1 LSSTRSRP
9 LLVSL
14 TVLVAIIAL
23 GELLALLLDY
33 QNNSYLRQYV
43 SNNTTLIFE
52 QIIGLALLGAGSG
65 FLAYKLSKASPT
77 GRLGRASHRIRGL
90 SPIIAVI
97 TALILYFTVFS
108 SIFGSS
114 LLGLEIY
121 GVIVLLLLTLG
132 MMTRD
137 KITVRMSLRNF
148 TRRKTS
154 MALVIAGLMIGTAMI
169 SGALVTGDTL
179 TNLFTRGA
187 YNGYGYADEV
197 VYTQSAGSGYQFFN
211 ISIAHN
217 LYLGLSASSSAS
229 SYLRGVTPEIL
240 STVTANNTAWGV
252 VQSGATLIG
261 TYDNASLLLGDF
273 HASDGSV
280 ISSSLTD
287 TQVIV
292 NDRAA
297 KDLNATIGDQLTIF
311 SPVSQTFSVSV
322 KLVGI
327 ALADARGSFSEGDN
341 IFVSMNTAQSLTF
354 HPGSANYIAITNIGG
369 LHDSIQY
376 TSTVGLAANQTLD
389 NIQPPARN
397 FECKTNPSTP
407 SNSTTLLCAYGS
419 KMEAV
424 NSATNGAM
432 QLTNLF
438 TVLSTITI
446 IAGVVLIINMFI
458 MLAEERKSEMGMA
471 RAVGM
476 KRSQLTKLFLFEGTL
491 YAAGASLVGIFV
503 GIGIAYGIL
512 YAFGSIISGFFPVSL
527 AQVLDSFTFTPVS
540 LFTAFTEGLFITYF
554 TILLT
559 SWRVSKL
566 NIIRAV
572 RDIPEPPRGKRTYT
586 VLSVLGIV
594 LAILGVL
601 IFEASFAAKSAIEA
615 LLGPSLVIIGAGLVL
630 SRFLLN
636 RYAFTLT
643 GIALLVQWGVP
654 SFSFNSSIIQ
664 NYSVGPETL
673 IVGGMIMVM
682 GAILLA
688 LFNTDVILRILRL
701 FYRGRK
707 RLTVIFK
714 TALSYPG
721 NKRFRTGATVAMFAL
736 VLLSVTVIAFLTAE
750 QGAALNTLVKQDS
763 GGYDIVTETAL
774 PVSDLA
780 TRIGTDPA
788 LFDRVAAVIPFNTT
802 GLFDVLD
809 LTSGTDLRSQ
819 LAVGANPNAPP
830 QSNFFI
836 GNTFNMVQMAN
847 GYKTAADVWNA
858 VTTTN
863 SSNIV
868 WASGQANTRG
878 PPTTAQTPVAGD
890 LLQVYY
896 SQGQGYPVL
905 STKVTVAG
913 VMSSF
918 LFSGGIVGTS
928 QLLWNNFQVGSGQFG
943 FVKVYSGIDPTFVA
957 NIMKKDFARL
967 GMVTIVIPVII
978 SDFIQISQSFL
989 GVFEAFLALGLVVG
1003 IAGLGI
1009 ISIRS
1014 VVERRKEIG
1023 VLRAIGFRKNMVL
1036 SAFLL
1041 ENSYVALLGIL
1052 IGIVLGIDL
1061 GYAIATSPGSNLT
1074 FVIPWVSLLEI
1085 IAFSYGLAVLATL
1098 SSSRRAARIPPAE
1111 ALRYTE

>member
-1 LSSTRSRP
+1 M
-9 LLVSL
+9 
-14 TVLVAIIAL
+14 
-23 GELLALLLDY
+23 DY
-33 QNNSYLRQYV
+33 QNNSYLQQYV
-43 SNNTTLIFE
+43 SNNMSLIFE
-52 QIIGLALLGAGSG
+52 QIIGLALLGSGSS
-65 FLAYKLSKASPT
+65 FLAYKLSTARPT

-90 SPIIAVI
+90 SPIIVVI
-97 TALILYFTVFS
+97 IALIIWFTVFTQ
-108 SIFGSS
+108 IFGSS
-114 LLGLEIY
+114 LIGLEVY

-132 MMTRD
+132 MMARD

-169 SGALVTGDTL
+169 SGSLVTGDTL

-197 VYTQSAGSGYQFFN
+197 VYTQSGGGGFQFFN
-211 ISIAHN
+211 VSIAHS
-217 LYLGLSASSSAS
+217 LYQSLSSSSSAGS
-229 SYLRGVTPEIL
+229 DLRGVTPEIL

-261 TYDNASLLLGDF
+261 TYANASQVLGDF

-280 ISSSLTD
+280 VPSSLTY
-287 TQVIV
+287 TQAIV

-297 KDLNATIGDQLTIF
+297 RDLNATVGDQLTIF
-311 SPVSQTFSVSV
+311 SPVNQTFSVSV

-327 ALADARGSFSEGDN
+327 AVSDARGSFSGGDN
-341 IFVSMNTAQSLTF
+341 IFVSMNTAQALTF

-369 LHDSIQY
+369 LRNSIQY
-376 TSTVGLAANQTLD
+376 TSTVGLAANQTL
-389 NIQPPARN
+389 NSLQPLAPN
-397 FECKTNPSTP
+397 FECKTSPSVP
-407 SNSTTLLCAYGS
+407 ANSTTLLCAYGS

-424 NSATNGAM
+424 NSATAGAM
-432 QLTNLF
+432 SLTNLF

-527 AQVLDSFTFTPVS
+527 AQVLDSFTFTPTS
-540 LFTAFTEGLFITYF
+540 LFTAFTEGLFITYL

-572 RDIPEPPRGKRTYT
+572 RDIPEPPQGKRTYT
-586 VLSVLGIV
+586 VLSILGVV
-594 LAILGVL
+594 LAILGVYF
-601 IFEASFAAKSAIEA
+601 FEASFAAKSAIEA
-615 LLGPSLVIIGAGLVL
+615 LVGPSLVIIGAGLIL

-664 NYSVGPETL
+664 NYNVGPETL

-688 LFNTDVILRILRL
+688 LYNTDVILKILYL

-750 QGAALNTLVKQDS
+750 QGAALNSVVQQDS
-763 GGYDIVTETAL
+763 GGYDIVTRTTL
-774 PVSDLA
+774 PVADLA
-780 TRIGTDPA
+780 TRIRADNI
-788 LFDRVAAVIPFNTT
+788 LSDKVSAVIPFNTT
-802 GLFDVLD
+802 GVVVKD
-809 LTSGTDLRSQ
+809 LTSRLDYGPQ
-819 LAVGANPNAPP
+819 LAIGGDANATS
-830 QSNFFI
+830 QSNFYT
-836 GNTFNMVQMAN
+836 GNTFTMALMAS
-847 GYKTAADVWNA
+847 GYKTAIDVWKS
-858 VTTTN
+858 VTTN

-868 WASGQANTRG
+868 WSFGSVNFNG
-878 PPTTAQTPVAGD
+878 PPTASINPDAGD
-890 LLQVYY
+890 LLQLYY
-896 SQGQGYPVL
+896 APNSTTIL
-905 STKVTVAG
+905 SKNVTVAG
-913 VMSSF
+913 VLNGVF
-918 LFSGGIVGTS
+918 FNGIVGTS
-928 QLLWNNFQVGSGQFG
+928 KLLKNSFGVGTGQLG
-943 FVKVYSGIDPTFVA
+943 FVKVYNGIDPTSVS
-957 NIMKKDFARL
+957 NILKKDFAHI
-967 GMVTIVIPVII
+967 GMQTIPIAALV
-978 SDFIQISQSFL
+978 STFIQIGQSFL
-989 GVFEAFLALGLVVG
+989 GIFEAFLALGLVVG

-1023 VLRAIGFRKNMVL
+1023 VLRAIGYRKNMVL
-1036 SAFLL
+1036 AAFLL

-1061 GYAIATSPGSNLT
+1061 GYAIATSPGSGLS

>member
-1 LSSTRSRP
+1 M
-9 LLVSL
+9 
-14 TVLVAIIAL
+14 
-23 GELLALLLDY
+23 DY
-33 QNNSYLRQYV
+33 QNNTYLQQYV
-43 SNNTTLIFE
+43 SNNMPLIFE
-52 QIIGLALLGAGSG
+52 QIIGLALLSSGSA
-65 FLAYKLSKASPT
+65 FLAYKLSNARPT
-77 GRLGRASHRIRGL
+77 GRLGWASRRIRGL

-97 TALILYFTVFS
+97 IALVLYFTVFS

-121 GVIVLLLLTLG
+121 GVIVLFLITLG
-132 MMTRD
+132 MMAGD

-169 SGALVTGDTL
+169 SGSLVTGDTL

-197 VYTQSAGSGYQFFN
+197 VYTQSPQGGYQFF
-211 ISIAHN
+211 SVGIAHS
-217 LYLGLSASSSAS
+217 LYQILSSSS
-229 SYLRGVTPEIL
+229 STGSDLRGVTPEIL
-240 STVTANNTAWGV
+240 STVTANNTSWGV

-261 TYDNASLLLGDF
+261 TYTNASQILGDF
-273 HASDGSV
+273 HASDGS
-280 ISSSLTD
+280 IIPSSLTD
-287 TQVIV
+287 TQAIV

-297 KDLNATIGDQLTIF
+297 RDLNATVGDQLTIF
-311 SPVSQTFSVSV
+311 SPVNQTFSVSV

-327 ALADARGSFSEGDN
+327 AVSDARGSFSGGDN
-341 IFVSMNTAQSLTF
+341 IFVSMNTAQALTF
-354 HPGSANYIAITNIGG
+354 HPRSANYIAITNVGG
-369 LHDSIQY
+369 LRNSIQY
-376 TSTVGLAANQTLD
+376 TSTVGLAANQTLND
-389 NIQPPARN
+389 LQPPARN
-397 FECKTNPSTP
+397 FECKTSPNVPA
-407 SNSTTLLCAYGS
+407 NSTTLLCAYGS

-424 NSATNGAM
+424 NSASIAAM

-540 LFTAFTEGLFITYF
+540 LFTAFTEGLFITYL

-572 RDIPEPPRGKRTYT
+572 RDIPEPPQGKRTYT
-586 VLSVLGIV
+586 VLSILGVV
-594 LAILGVL
+594 LAILGVYF
-601 IFEASFAAKSAIEA
+601 FEASFAAKSAIEA
-615 LLGPSLVIIGAGLVL
+615 LAGPSLVIIGAGLIL

-643 GIALLVQWGVP
+643 GIALLIQWGVP

-664 NYSVGPETL
+664 NYNVGPETL

-688 LFNTDVILRILRL
+688 LYNTDVILKILHL

-750 QGAALNTLVKQDS
+750 QGAALNRVVQQDS
-763 GGYDIVTETAL
+763 GGYDIVTRTTL
-774 PVSDLA
+774 PVADLA
-780 TRIGTDPA
+780 TRIRADNI
-788 LFDRVAAVIPFNTT
+788 LSDKVSAVIPFNTT
-802 GLFDVLD
+802 GVVVKD
-809 LTSGTDLRSQ
+809 LTSRLDYGPQ
-819 LAVGANPNAPP
+819 LAIGGDANATS
-830 QSNFFI
+830 QSNFYT
-836 GNTFNMVQMAN
+836 GNTFTMALMAN
-847 GYKTAADVWNA
+847 GYKTATDVWKS
-858 VTTTN
+858 VTTN

-868 WASGQANTRG
+868 WSFGSVNFNG
-878 PPTTAQTPVAGD
+878 PPTASRTPDVGD
-890 LLQVYY
+890 LLQLYY
-896 SQGQGYPVL
+896 APN
-905 STKVTVAG
+905 STIVVSKNVTVAG
-913 VMSSF
+913 VLNGVF
-918 LFSGGIVGTS
+918 FNGIVGTS
-928 QLLWNNFQVGSGQFG
+928 QLLKNAFGIGTGQLG
-943 FVKVYSGIDPTFVA
+943 FVKVSSGVDPTSVS
-957 NIMKKDFARL
+957 NILKKDFAHL
-967 GMVTIVIPVII
+967 GMQTIPIAALV
-978 SDFIQISQSFL
+978 STFIQIGQSFL
-989 GVFEAFLALGLVVG
+989 GIFEAFLALGLVVG

-1023 VLRAIGFRKNMVL
+1023 VLRAIGYRKNMIL
-1036 SAFLL
+1036 AAFLL

-1061 GYAIATSPGSNLT
+1061 GYAIATSPGSGLS

>member
-1 LSSTRSRP
+1 LSSNRSRP
-9 LLVSL
+9 LLISL

-23 GELLALLLDY
+23 GELLALILDY

-43 SNNTTLIFE
+43 SNNMPLIFE
-52 QIIGLALLGAGSG
+52 QTIGLALLCSGSA
-65 FLAYKLSKASPT
+65 FLVYKLSTATAT
-77 GRLGRASHRIRGL
+77 GRLVRASRRVRGL
-90 SPIIAVI
+90 SPIIAVVA
-97 TALILYFTVFS
+97 ALIFYFTTFS

-114 LLGLEIY
+114 LIGLEVY
-121 GVIVLLLLTLG
+121 GVIVLFVITLG

-137 KITVRMSLRNF
+137 RITVRMSLRNF

-169 SGALVTGDTL
+169 SGSLVTGDTL

-211 ISIAHN
+211 VSIAHS
-217 LYLGLSASSSAS
+217 LYLDLSSSSSAS

-240 STVTANNTAWGV
+240 GTVTANNTAWGV

-261 TYDNASLLLGDF
+261 TYANSSLVLGDF
-273 HASDGSV
+273 HAGDGSV
-280 ISSSLTD
+280 IPSSLTD

-292 NDRAA
+292 NVRAA
-297 KDLNATIGDQLTIF
+297 RDLNATVGDQLTIF
-311 SPVSQTFSVSV
+311 SPVSQTFSVSL

-327 ALADARGSFSEGDN
+327 AVADARGSFSEGDN
-341 IFVSMNTAQSLTF
+341 IFVTMSTAQSLTL

-369 LHDSIQY
+369 LRDSIQY
-376 TSTVGLAANQTLD
+376 TSTVGLAANQTL
-389 NIQPPARN
+389 NNLQPLAPN
-397 FECKTNPSTP
+397 FECKTNPSIP
-407 SNSTTLLCAYGS
+407 ANSTTLLCAYGA

-491 YAAGASLVGIFV
+491 YATGASLVGIFV

-512 YAFGSIISGFFPVSL
+512 YAFGNIISGFFPVSL

-540 LFTAFTEGLFITYF
+540 LFTAFTEGLFITYL

-572 RDIPEPPRGKRTYT
+572 RDIPEPPRGKKTYT
-586 VLSVLGIV
+586 LLLVLGVV
-594 LAILGVL
+594 LAIIGVFM
-601 IFEASFAAKSAIEA
+601 FEASFATKSAIEA
-615 LLGPSLVIIGAGLVL
+615 LLGPSLVIIGGGLVL
-630 SRFLLN
+630 TRFLLN

-643 GIALLVQWGVP
+643 GIALLIQWGVP

-664 NYSVGPETL
+664 DYTVGPETL

-688 LFNTDVILRILRL
+688 LFNTEVILKILHL

-714 TALSYPG
+714 TALSYPS

-763 GGYDIVTETAL
+763 GGYDIVTQTAL
-774 PVSDLA
+774 PVADLA
-780 TRIGTDPA
+780 NRIQTDPA
-788 LFDRVAAVIPFNTT
+788 LLGKVATVVPFNST
-802 GLFDVLD
+802 GVVVRD
-809 LTSGTDLRSQ
+809 LTSGIDFGGQ
-819 LAVGANPNAPP
+819 LAVGADPKAPT
-830 QSNFFI
+830 QSNFFK
-836 GNTFNMVQMAN
+836 GNTFNMVLMAN
-847 GYKTAADVWNA
+847 GYKTAADVWGA
-858 VTTTN
+858 VTTN
-863 SSNIV
+863 SSNVV
-868 WASGQANTRG
+868 WAFGQFNTRG
-878 PPTTAQTPVAGD
+878 PPTASQTPAAGD

-896 SQGQGYPVL
+896 SQGQGQPIL

-918 LFSGGIVGTS
+918 LFNGGIVATS
-928 QLLWNNFQVGSGQFG
+928 QLLKDAFGVGTGQFG
-943 FVKVYSGIDPTFVA
+943 FVKIYNGVDPTSVS
-957 NIMKKDFARL
+957 NVMKKDFARL
-967 GMVTIVIPVII
+967 GMLTIVIPVII
-978 SDFIQISQSFL
+978 SDSIQISQSFL

-1023 VLRAIGFRKNMVL
+1023 VLRAIGYRKNMVL
-1036 SAFLL
+1036 AAFLL

-1061 GYAIATSPGSNLT
+1061 GYAIATSPGSGLS

>member
-1 LSSTRSRP
+1 LSSSGSRP

-14 TVLVAIIAL
+14 TILVGIIAL
-23 GELLALLLDY
+23 GELVALLLDY
-33 QNNSYLRQYV
+33 QNNSYLRQYI
-43 SNNTTLIFE
+43 SNNMLLIFE
-52 QIIGLALLGAGSG
+52 QIIGLALLGSGSA
-65 FLAYKLSKASPT
+65 FLAYKLSTTRPS
-77 GRLGRASHRIRGL
+77 GRLGRAFRRIRGL
-90 SPIIAVI
+90 SPIIAVVI
-97 TALILYFTVFS
+97 ALIFYFTVFI

-114 LLGLEIY
+114 LISLEVY
-121 GVIVLLLLTLG
+121 GVIVLFLITLG

-137 KITVRMSLRNF
+137 KITVRMSIRNF

-169 SGALVTGDTL
+169 SGSLVTGDTL

-197 VYTQSAGSGYQFFN
+197 VYAQSAQGGYQFFPL
-211 ISIAHN
+211 SKSHD
-217 LYLGLSASSSAS
+217 LYQGLSGNPSAS
-229 SYLRGVTPEIL
+229 PDLRGVTPEIL
-240 STVTANNTAWGV
+240 STVTANNTSWGV

-261 TYDNASLLLGDF
+261 TYANASLALGDF
-273 HASDGSV
+273 HANDGS
-280 ISSSLTD
+280 IIQSSLTD
-287 TQVIV
+287 SQAIV

-297 KDLNATIGDQLTIF
+297 RDLNATVGNQLTIF
-311 SPVSQTFSVSV
+311 SPVNQTFSVSARI
-322 KLVGI
+322 VGV
-327 ALADARGSFSEGDN
+327 AVADARGSFSGGDN
-341 IFVSMNTAQSLTF
+341 IFVNMNTAESLTF

-369 LHDSIQY
+369 LRSSIQY
-376 TSTVGLAANQTLD
+376 TSTVGLAANQTLN
-389 NIQPPARN
+389 NIQPPAPN
-397 FECKTNPSTP
+397 FECKTNPNS
-407 SNSTTLLCAYGS
+407 SANSTTLLCAYGA

-512 YAFGSIISGFFPVSL
+512 YGFGSIISGFFPVSL

-540 LFTAFTEGLFITYF
+540 LFTAFTEGLFITYL

-586 VLSVLGIV
+586 VLLVVGGV
-594 LAILGVL
+594 LAILGVFL
-601 IFEASFAAKSAIEA
+601 FEASFAAKSAIEA
-615 LLGPSLVIIGAGLVL
+615 LVGPSLVIIGAGLVL

-643 GIALLVQWGVP
+643 GIALLIQWGVP
-654 SFSFNSSIIQ
+654 SFSFNSSNIQ
-664 NYSVGPETL
+664 TYNVGPETL

-682 GAILLA
+682 GAIFLA
-688 LFNTDVILRILRL
+688 LFNTDVILKILRL

-750 QGAALNTLVKQDS
+750 QGAALNSVVQQDS
-763 GGYDIVTETAL
+763 GGYDIIAQTTL
-774 PVSDLA
+774 PVSNLTA
-780 TRIGTDPA
+780 RIGSDQY
-788 LFDRVAAVIPFNTT
+788 LQGKVSAVIPFNSTGVVVRDLTT
-802 GLFDVLD
+802 GVDY
-809 LTSGTDLRSQ
+809 GPQ
-819 LAVGANPNAPP
+819 LAVGGDQNAPS
-830 QSNFFI
+830 QSNFFT
-836 GNTFNMVQMAN
+836 GNTFTMVLMAS
-847 GYKTAADVWNA
+847 GYKTAADVWKS

-863 SSNIV
+863 SSNVV
-868 WASGQANTRG
+868 WSSGSVNFNG
-878 PPTTAQTPVAGD
+878 PPTSSRTPAAGD
-890 LLQVYY
+890 LLQLYY
-896 SQGQGYPVL
+896 APNNTTVL
-905 STKVTVAG
+905 SKTVTVAG
-913 VMSSF
+913 VLNGVF
-918 LFSGGIVGTS
+918 FNGIVSTS
-928 QLLWNNFQVGSGQFG
+928 QLLKNAFGIGTGQLG
-943 FVKVYSGIDPTFVA
+943 FVKVYGGVDPTSVS
-957 NIMKKDFARL
+957 NILKKDFARI
-967 GMVTIVIPVII
+967 GMQTIAIAPLI
-978 SDFIQISQSFL
+978 STFIQIGQSFL
-989 GVFEAFLALGLVVG
+989 GIFEAFLALGLVVG

-1023 VLRAIGFRKNMVL
+1023 VLRAIGYRRSMIL

-1061 GYAIATSPGSNLT
+1061 GYAIATSPGSGLT

-1098 SSSRRAARIPPAE
+1098 GSSRRAARIPPAE

>member
-1 LSSTRSRP
+1 MSSNPSKP
-9 LLVSL
+9 FLISL
-14 TVLVAIIAL
+14 TVLLAIIAL
-23 GELLALLLDY
+23 GELFALLLDY
-33 QNNSYLRQYV
+33 QNNFYLRQYV
-43 SNNTTLIFE
+43 SNNTPLIFE
-52 QIIGLALLGAGSG
+52 QIIGLGLLGSGSA
-65 FLAYKLSKASPT
+65 FLAYKLSTTRPA
-77 GRLGRASHRIRGL
+77 GRLGRATRRIRGL
-90 SPIIAVI
+90 LPIIAVI
-97 TALILYFTVFS
+97 IALILYFTAFT

-114 LLGLEIY
+114 LLALEIY
-121 GVIVLLLLTLG
+121 GVIVLLILTLG
-132 MMTRD
+132 MMARD
-137 KITVRMSLRNF
+137 KVTVRMSLRNF

-169 SGALVTGDTL
+169 SGSLVTGDTL

-197 VYTQSAGSGYQFFN
+197 VYAQSGGGGYQFFN
-211 ISIAHN
+211 VTVAHS
-217 LYLGLSASSSAS
+217 LYQSLFSSSSAGS
-229 SYLRGVTPEIL
+229 DFRGVTPEIL
-240 STVTANNTAWGV
+240 STVTANNTSWGV

-261 TYDNASLLLGDF
+261 TYSNASQVLGDF
-273 HASDGSV
+273 HASDGSI

-287 TQVIV
+287 TQAIV

-297 KDLNATIGDQLTIF
+297 RDLNATVGNQLTIF
-311 SPVSQTFSVSV
+311 SPVSQTLSASV

-327 ALADARGSFSEGDN
+327 AVSDARGSFSGGDN
-341 IFVSMNTAQSLTF
+341 IFVSMSTAQALTF
-354 HPGSANYIAITNIGG
+354 HPGSVNYVAITNIGG
-369 LHDSIQY
+369 PRNSIQY
-376 TSTVGLAANQTLD
+376 TSTVGLAANQTL
-389 NIQPPARN
+389 NRIQQPPPSFA
-397 FECKTNPSTP
+397 CKTNPSVQG
-407 SNSTTLLCAYGS
+407 NSTTILCAYGS
-419 KMEAV
+419 KMVAV
-424 NSATNGAM
+424 NSAITGAM

-446 IAGVVLIINMFI
+446 LAGVVLIINMFI
-458 MLAEERKSEMGMA
+458 MLSEERKSEMGMA

-594 LAILGVL
+594 LAILGVFL
-601 IFEASFAAKSAIEA
+601 FEASFSAKSAIEA
-615 LLGPSLVIIGAGLVL
+615 LVGPSLVIIGAGLVL

-643 GIALLVQWGVP
+643 GIALLIQWGVP

-664 NYSVGPETL
+664 TYNVGPETL

-688 LFNTDVILRILRL
+688 LFNTDVILRILRV

-750 QGAALNTLVKQDS
+750 QGAALNGVVQQDS
-763 GGYDIVTETAL
+763 GGYDIVTRTTV
-774 PVSDLA
+774 PVADLGS
-780 TRIGTDPA
+780 RLKTDPA
-788 LFDRVAAVIPFNTT
+788 LLGKVAAVIPFNST
-802 GLFDVLD
+802 GVAVRD
-809 LTSGTDLRSQ
+809 LTSGIGFDPQ
-819 LAVGANPNAPP
+819 LIVGGDPNAPS
-830 QSNFFI
+830 QSNFYT
-836 GNTFNMVQMAN
+836 GNTFTMAEMAH
-847 GYKTAADVWNA
+847 GYKTTADVWKS
-858 VTTTN
+858 VTSN
-863 SSNIV
+863 SSNVV
-868 WASGQANTRG
+868 WSFGSVNFNG
-878 PPTTAQTPVAGD
+878 PPTSSRTPASGD
-890 LLQVYY
+890 VLQLYY
-896 SQGQGYPVL
+896 SPNNITVL
-905 STKVTVAG
+905 SKNVTVAG
-913 VMSSF
+913 VLNGVF
-918 LFSGGIVGTS
+918 FNGIVGTN
-928 QLLWNNFQVGSGQFG
+928 QLLKNGFGIGTGQLG
-943 FVKVYSGIDPTFVA
+943 FVKVYSGVDPTSVS
-957 NIMKKDFARL
+957 NILKKDFAHL
-967 GMVTIVIPVII
+967 GMQTIAIAALV
-978 SDFIQISQSFL
+978 STFIQIGQSFL
-989 GVFEAFLALGLVVG
+989 GIFEAFLALGLVVG

-1023 VLRAIGFRKNMVL
+1023 VLRAIGYRKNMVL

-1061 GYAIATSPGSNLT
+1061 GYAIATSPGSGLS

-1098 SSSRRAARIPPAE
+1098 SSSRRAAQIPPAE

>member
-1 LSSTRSRP
+1 
-9 LLVSL
+9 
-14 TVLVAIIAL
+14 
-23 GELLALLLDY
+23 LLALLLDY

-43 SNNTTLIFE
+43 SNNISLIFE
-52 QIIGLALLGAGSG
+52 QVIGLALLASG
-65 FLAYKLSKASPT
+65 IAFFAYKLSTARPT
-77 GRLGRASHRIRGL
+77 GRLGRASRRVRGL
-90 SPIIAVI
+90 TPIMAVI
-97 TALILYFTVFS
+97 IALILYFTVFS

-114 LLGLEIY
+114 LLGLEVY
-121 GVIVLLLLTLG
+121 GVIVLFLITLG
-132 MMTRD
+132 MMIRD

-169 SGALVTGDTL
+169 SGSLVTGDTL

-197 VYTQSAGSGYQFFN
+197 VYALSGGGGYQFFTLTK
-211 ISIAHN
+211 AHD
-217 LYLGLSASSSAS
+217 LYQGLSSSPSAGPD
-229 SYLRGVTPEIL
+229 LQGLTPEIL
-240 STVTANNTAWGV
+240 STATVNNTSWGV

-261 TYDNASLLLGDF
+261 TFGNASQALGDF
-273 HASDGSV
+273 HSSDGSI

-287 TQVIV
+287 IQAIV

-297 KDLNATIGDQLTIF
+297 RDLNATVGDQLTIF

-322 KLVGI
+322 KLIGV
-327 ALADARGSFSEGDN
+327 AVSDARGSFSGGDN
-341 IFVSMNTAQSLTF
+341 IFVSMSTAQALTF
-354 HPGSANYIAITNIGG
+354 QPGSANFIAITNIGG
-369 LHDSIQY
+369 LRNSIQY
-376 TSTVGLAANQTLD
+376 TSTVGLAANQTL
-389 NIQPPARN
+389 NRIQPSAPN
-397 FECKTNPSTP
+397 FECKTTP
-407 SNSTTLLCAYGS
+407 TVPANSTTLLCAYGA

-424 NSATNGAM
+424 NSATSGAM

-446 IAGVVLIINMFI
+446 LAGVVLIINMFI

-540 LFTAFTEGLFITYF
+540 LFTAFSEGLFITYF

-572 RDIPEPPRGKRTYT
+572 RDIPEPPQGKSTYT
-586 VLSVLGIV
+586 VLSILGVV
-594 LAILGVL
+594 LAILGVYF
-601 IFEASFAAKSAIEA
+601 FEASFAAKSAIEA
-615 LLGPSLVIIGAGLVL
+615 LVGPSLVIIGAGLIL

-636 RYAFTLT
+636 RHAFTLT

-654 SFSFNSSIIQ
+654 SFSFNSSIIK
-664 NYSVGPETL
+664 NYNVGPETL

-688 LFNTDVILRILRL
+688 LYNTDVILKILHL

-750 QGAALNTLVKQDS
+750 QGAALNSVIQQDS
-763 GGYDIVTETAL
+763 GGYDIVTRTTL

-780 TRIGTDPA
+780 NRIGIDPN
-788 LFDRVAAVIPFNTT
+788 LMTKVSAVIPFNST
-802 GLFDVLD
+802 VLAAVRD
-809 LTSGTDLRSQ
+809 LTSGTGFGPQPL
-819 LAVGANPNAPP
+819 VGGDPNAPS
-830 QSNFFI
+830 QSNFYT
-836 GNTFNMVQMAN
+836 GNTFTMGDMAN
-847 GYKTAADVWNA
+847 GYKTGADVWKA
-858 VTTTN
+858 VTSN
-863 SSNIV
+863 SSNVV
-868 WASGQANTRG
+868 WSFGSVNFNG
-878 PPTTAQTPVAGD
+878 PPISSRTPAAGD
-890 LLQVYY
+890 LLELYY
-896 SQGQGYPVL
+896 TPNATTVIP
-905 STKVTVAG
+905 KNVTVAG
-913 VMSSF
+913 ILNGVF
-918 LFSGGIVGTS
+918 FNGIIGTS
-928 QLLWNNFQVGSGQFG
+928 QLLKSVFGVGTGQLG
-943 FVKVYSGIDPTFVA
+943 FVKVSNGVDPISVS
-957 NIMKKDFARL
+957 NILKRDFAHL
-967 GMVTIVIPVII
+967 GMQTVPIAALVGT
-978 SDFIQISQSFL
+978 FIQIGQSFL
-989 GVFEAFLALGLVVG
+989 GIFEAFLALGLVVG

-1023 VLRAIGFRKNMVL
+1023 VLRAIGYRKNMIL
-1036 SAFLL
+1036 AAFLL

-1061 GYAIATSPGSNLT
+1061 GYAIATSPGSGLS
-1074 FVIPWVSLLEI
+1074 FVMPWVSLLEI

>member
-1 LSSTRSRP
+1 MSSTRASP
-9 LLVSL
+9 LLKTL
-14 TVLVAIIAL
+14 TVFIAIIAL
-23 GELLALLLDY
+23 GELLALLLEY

-43 SNNTTLIFE
+43 SNNMAPIDQ
-52 QIIGLALLGAGSG
+52 QIIGLALLGFGSSY
-65 FLAYKLSKASPT
+65 LAYKLSASKPT
-77 GRLGRASHRIRGL
+77 GRIGRASRRLRGL

-97 TALILYFTVFS
+97 IALILYITALIP
-108 SIFGSS
+108 IFGSS
-114 LLGLEIY
+114 LIGLEVY
-121 GVIVLLLLTLG
+121 AVAVLFLITVA
-132 MMTRD
+132 MMIRD

-169 SGALVTGDTL
+169 SGSLVTGDTL

-197 VYTQSAGSGYQFFN
+197 VYTQSAAGGYQFFPLTRAHDLYQG
-211 ISIAHN
+211 ISGNSGASP
-217 LYLGLSASSSAS
+217 YLL
-229 SYLRGVTPEIL
+229 GVTPEIL
-240 STVTANNTAWGV
+240 STVSANNTAWGV

-261 TYDNASLLLGDF
+261 TFANASLVLGDF
-273 HASDGSV
+273 HASDGAV
-280 ISSSLTD
+280 IPSSLTD
-287 TQVIV
+287 SQAILNT
-292 NDRAA
+292 RAA
-297 KDLNATIGDQLTIF
+297 SDLNATVGDQLTIF
-311 SPVSQTFSVSV
+311 SPVNQTFSVSV

-327 ALADARGSFSEGDN
+327 AVADARGSFSEGDN

-354 HPGSANYIAITNIGG
+354 QPQSANYIAITNIGG
-369 LHDSIQY
+369 LRDSIQY
-376 TSTVGLAANQTLD
+376 TSIVGLAANQTL
-389 NIQPPARN
+389 NSIQPPAPN
-397 FECKTNPSTP
+397 FECKTSPSLTA
-407 SNSTTLLCAYGS
+407 NSTTLLCAYGA

-424 NSATNGAM
+424 NSATTGAM

-446 IAGVVLIINMFI
+446 LAGVVLIVNMFI

-527 AQVLDSFTFTPVS
+527 AQVLNSFTFTPTS
-540 LFTAFTEGLFITYF
+540 LFTAFTEGLFITYL

-586 VLSVLGIV
+586 ILS
-594 LAILGVL
+594 ILGVIL
-601 IFEASFAAKSAIEA
+601 SIMGILFFEASFAAKSAIEA
-615 LLGPSLVIIGAGLVL
+615 LAGPSLVIIGAGLVL

-636 RYAFTLT
+636 RYAFTIT
-643 GIALLVQWGVP
+643 GAALLVQWGVP

-688 LFNTDVILRILRL
+688 LFNTDVILKILRI

-750 QGAALNTLVKQDS
+750 QGAALQSIIQQDS
-763 GGYDIVTETAL
+763 GGYDIVTQTAL
-774 PVSDLA
+774 PLPDLS
-780 TRIGTDPA
+780 TRIGTDLA
-788 LFDRVAAVIPFNTT
+788 LSGKVAAVIPFNTT
-802 GLFDVLD
+802 GVIIRD
-809 LTSGTDLRSQ
+809 LTSGIDLRPQ
-819 LAVGANPNAPP
+819 LAVGADPNAPQ
-830 QSNFFI
+830 QSNFFT
-836 GNTFNMVQMAN
+836 GNTFNMVQMTN
-847 GYKTAADVWNA
+847 GYKTTADVWNS
-858 VTTTN
+858 VTTN

-868 WASGQANTRG
+868 WASGLANTQG
-878 PPTTAQTPVAGD
+878 PPITAQGPAAGD
-890 LLQVYY
+890 LLEVYEI
-896 SQGQGYPVL
+896 QDPTL
-905 STKVTVAG
+905 STRVTVAG

-928 QLLWNNFQVGSGQFG
+928 QLLWNSFRVGTGQFG
-943 FVKVYSGIDPTFVA
+943 FVKVTSGTDPTLVA

-978 SDFIQISQSFL
+978 SNFIQIGQSFL

-1023 VLRAIGFRKNMVL
+1023 VLRAIGFRKNMIL

-1061 GYAIATSPGSNLT
+1061 GYAIATSPGSGLS
-1074 FVIPWVSLLEI
+1074 FVIPWLSLLEI

>member
-1 LSSTRSRP
+1 MSSNRSRP
-9 LLVSL
+9 LLISL
-14 TVLVAIIAL
+14 TVLVGIIAL
-23 GELLALLLDY
+23 GELVALLQDY
-33 QNNSYLRQYV
+33 QNNSYLRQYI
-43 SNNTTLIFE
+43 SNNMPLIYE
-52 QIIGLALLGAGSG
+52 QIIGLALLGAGSA
-65 FLAYKLSKASPT
+65 FLAYKLSTALPT
-77 GRLGRASHRIRGL
+77 GRLGRASRRVRGL
-90 SPIIAVI
+90 SPIFAVLL
-97 TALILYFTVFS
+97 ALVLYFTVFT

-114 LLGLEIY
+114 LIGLEVY
-121 GVIVLLLLTLG
+121 GVIVLFLITLG
-132 MMTRD
+132 MMARD

-169 SGALVTGDTL
+169 SGSLVTGDTL

-197 VYTQSAGSGYQFFN
+197 VYTQSGGGGYQFFD
-211 ISIAHN
+211 ISIAHS
-217 LYLGLSASSSAS
+217 LYQILSTSSAASSD
-229 SYLRGVTPEIL
+229 LRGVTPEIL
-240 STVTANNTAWGV
+240 STVTANNTSWGV

-261 TYDNASLLLGDF
+261 TFPNASQVLGDF
-273 HASDGSV
+273 HASDGS
-280 ISSSLTD
+280 IIPSSLTD
-287 TQVIV
+287 TQAIL

-297 KDLNATIGDQLTIF
+297 KDLNATVGNELTIF
-311 SPVSQTFSVSV
+311 SPANQTFSVSV

-327 ALADARGSFSEGDN
+327 AAADARGSFSGGDN
-341 IFVSMNTAQSLTF
+341 IFVNMSTAQALTF
-354 HPGSANYIAITNIGG
+354 QPGSSNYIAITNIGG
-369 LHDSIQY
+369 LRNSIQY
-376 TSTVGLAANQTLD
+376 TSTVGLAANQTL
-389 NIQPPARN
+389 NNLQPLASN
-397 FECKTNPSTP
+397 FECKTNPNVP
-407 SNSTTLLCAYGS
+407 ANSTTLLCAYGS
-419 KMEAV
+419 KMQAV
-424 NSATNGAM
+424 NSATTGAM

-476 KRSQLTKLFLFEGTL
+476 KRGQLTKLFLFEGTL
-491 YAAGASLVGIFV
+491 YAAGASLVGIVV

-527 AQVLDSFTFTPVS
+527 SQVLDSFTFTPVS
-540 LFTAFTEGLFITYF
+540 LFTAFTEGLFITYL

-586 VLSVLGIV
+586 ILLVVGVV
-594 LAILGVL
+594 LAALGVL
-601 IFEASFAAKSAIEA
+601 LFEASFAAKSAIEA
-615 LLGPSLVIIGAGLVL
+615 LVGPSLVIIGAGLVV

-643 GIALLVQWGVP
+643 GIALLIQWGVP

-664 NYSVGPETL
+664 NYTVGPETL

-682 GAILLA
+682 GAIFLA
-688 LFNTDVILRILRL
+688 LFNTDVILKILRL

-707 RLTVIFK
+707 RLTVIFR

-750 QGAALNTLVKQDS
+750 QGAALNNVVQQDS
-763 GGYDIVTETAL
+763 GGYDILTQTSL
-774 PVSDLA
+774 PVPNLA
-780 TRIGTDPA
+780 ARIGIDPH
-788 LFDRVAAVIPFNTT
+788 LLDKVSAVIPFNTT
-802 GLFDVLD
+802 GLVVRD
-809 LTSGTDLRSQ
+809 LTSGLDYGPQ
-819 LAVGANPNAPP
+819 LAVGGDPNATS
-830 QSNFFI
+830 QKNFYT
-836 GNTFNMVQMAN
+836 GNTFTMSLMGS
-847 GYKTAADVWNA
+847 GYKTAADVWKS
-858 VTTTN
+858 VTASN
-863 SSNIV
+863 SSNVV
-868 WASGQANTRG
+868 WSFGSVNFNG
-878 PPTTAQTPVAGD
+878 PPTSSRTPDAGD
-890 LLQVYY
+890 QLQLYYAPNNTTLL
-896 SQGQGYPVL
+896 
-905 STKVTVAG
+905 TKTVTVAG
-913 VMSSF
+913 VLNGVF
-918 LFSGGIVGTS
+918 FNGIVSTS
-928 QLLWNNFQVGSGQFG
+928 QLLKNAFGVGTGQLG
-943 FVKVYSGIDPTFVA
+943 FVKVYSGVDPTSVS
-957 NIMKKDFARL
+957 NILKKDFARI
-967 GMVTIVIPVII
+967 GMQTIAIAPLI
-978 SDFIQISQSFL
+978 STFIQIGQSFL
-989 GVFEAFLALGLVVG
+989 GIFEAFLALGLVVG

-1023 VLRAIGFRKNMVL
+1023 VLRAIGYRKSMVL

-1061 GYAIATSPGSNLT
+1061 GYAIATSPGSGLS

>member
-1 LSSTRSRP
+1 P
-9 LLVSL
+9 
-14 TVLVAIIAL
+14 
-23 GELLALLLDY
+23 
-33 QNNSYLRQYV
+33 
-43 SNNTTLIFE
+43 LIFE
-52 QIIGLALLGAGSG
+52 QIIGLALLGSGSA
-65 FLAYKLSKASPT
+65 FLAYKVSTSRPT
-77 GRLGRASHRIRGL
+77 GRLGRASRRIRGL

-97 TALILYFTVFS
+97 IALILYFTVFTL
-108 SIFGSS
+108 IIGSS

-121 GVIVLLLLTLG
+121 AVIVLLILTLG

-169 SGALVTGDTL
+169 SGSLVTGDTL

-197 VYTQSAGSGYQFFN
+197 VYSQGGGGGYQFFN
-211 ISIAHN
+211 VSVAHS
-217 LYLGLSASSSAS
+217 LYQSLSTSSTAGSDI
-229 SYLRGVTPEIL
+229 RGVTPEIL
-240 STVTANNTAWGV
+240 TTVTANNTAWGV

-261 TYDNASLLLGDF
+261 TYANASQVLGDF
-273 HASDGSV
+273 HATDGSV
-280 ISSSLTD
+280 IQSSLTD
-287 TQVIV
+287 TQAIV

-297 KDLNATIGDQLTIF
+297 RDLNATVGNQLTIF
-311 SPVSQTFSVSV
+311 SPSSQTFSASV
-322 KLVGI
+322 KLVGV
-327 ALADARGSFSEGDN
+327 AVADARGSFSGGDN
-341 IFVSMNTAQSLTF
+341 IFVSMSTAQALTF
-354 HPGSANYIAITNIGG
+354 HPGSANFIAITNIGG
-369 LHDSIQY
+369 LRNSIQY
-376 TSTVGLAANQTLD
+376 TSTVGLEANQTL
-389 NIQPPARN
+389 NSIQKPPAS
-397 FECKTNPSTP
+397 FACKTSPSAP
-407 SNSTTLLCAYGS
+407 GNSTTILCAYGS

-424 NSATNGAM
+424 NSATTGAM

-446 IAGVVLIINMFI
+446 LAGVVLIINMFI

-586 VLSVLGIV
+586 ALSVFGVV
-594 LAILGVL
+594 LAILGVFL
-601 IFEASFAAKSAIEA
+601 FEASFAAKSAIEA
-615 LLGPSLVIIGAGLVL
+615 LVGPSLVIIGAGLVL

-643 GIALLVQWGVP
+643 GIALLIQWGVP

-664 NYSVGPETL
+664 NYNVGPETL

-688 LFNTDVILRILRL
+688 LFNTDVILRILRV

-750 QGAALNTLVKQDS
+750 QGAALNSVVQQDS
-763 GGYDIVTETAL
+763 GGYDIVTRTTL

-780 TRIGTDPA
+780 YRIRIDPN
-788 LFDRVAAVIPFNTT
+788 LMTKVSAVIPFNST
-802 GLFDVLD
+802 GVTIRD
-809 LTSGTDLRSQ
+809 LTSGMGLDPQ
-819 LAVGANPNAPP
+819 PIVGGDANAPS
-830 QSNFFI
+830 QSNFYA
-836 GNTFNMVQMAN
+836 GNTFTMTQMAN
-847 GYKTAADVWNA
+847 GYKTAADVWKS

-863 SSNIV
+863 SSSVV
-868 WASGQANTRG
+868 WSFGTVNFNG
-878 PPTTAQTPVAGD
+878 PPTSSRTPDAGD
-890 LLQVYY
+890 VLQVYY
-896 SQGQGYPVL
+896 QPNNFTVL
-905 STKVTVAG
+905 SKNVTVVG
-913 VMSSF
+913 VLNGVF
-918 LFSGGIVGTS
+918 FNGIVSTS
-928 QLLWNNFQVGSGQFG
+928 QLLKNAFGIGTGQLG
-943 FVKVYSGIDPTFVA
+943 FVKVYNGVDPTSVS
-957 NIMKKDFARL
+957 NTLKKDFAHL
-967 GMVTIVIPVII
+967 GMQTIPIAALV
-978 SDFIQISQSFL
+978 STFIQIGQSFL
-989 GVFEAFLALGLVVG
+989 GIFEAFLALGLVVG

-1023 VLRAIGFRKNMVL
+1023 VLRAIGYRKSMVL

-1061 GYAIATSPGSNLT
+1061 GYAIATSPGSGLS

-1085 IAFSYGLAVLATL
+1085 IAFSYGLAVFATF
-1098 SSSRRAARIPPAE
+1098 SSSR
-1111 ALRYTE
+1111 

>member
-1 LSSTRSRP
+1 VDGHLSSNRSRP
-9 LLVSL
+9 LLISL

-23 GELLALLLDY
+23 GELFALFLDY

-43 SNNTTLIFE
+43 SNNMPLIFE
-52 QIIGLALLGAGSG
+52 QIIGLALLGSG
-65 FLAYKLSKASPT
+65 LAFLAYKFSTARPT
-77 GRLGRASHRIRGL
+77 GRLGRASNRIRGL

-97 TALILYFTVFS
+97 IALVLYFTVFS

-114 LLGLEIY
+114 LIGLEIY
-121 GVIVLLLLTLG
+121 GVIVLFLITLG

-217 LYLGLSASSSAS
+217 LYLGLSSSSSAS
-229 SYLRGVTPEIL
+229 SDLRGVTPEIL
-240 STVTANNTAWGV
+240 SAVTANNSAWGV

-261 TYDNASLLLGDF
+261 TYANASLLLGDF
-273 HASDGSV
+273 HASDGS
-280 ISSSLTD
+280 IIPSSLTD
-287 TQVIV
+287 TQAIV
-292 NDRAA
+292 NERAA
-297 KDLNATIGDQLTIF
+297 RDLNATVGDQLTIF
-311 SPVSQTFSVSV
+311 SPASQIFSVSV

-327 ALADARGSFSEGDN
+327 AVADARGSFSEGDN
-341 IFVSMNTAQSLTF
+341 IFVSMSTAQSLTF

-369 LHDSIQY
+369 LRDSIQY
-376 TSTVGLAANQTLD
+376 TSPVGLAANQTLD
-389 NIQPPARN
+389 SIQPPARN
-397 FECKTNPSTP
+397 FECKTNPSVLA
-407 SNSTTLLCAYGS
+407 NSTTLLCAYGS

-512 YAFGSIISGFFPVSL
+512 YAFGNIISGFFPVSL

-540 LFTAFTEGLFITYF
+540 LFTAFTEGLFITYL

-601 IFEASFAAKSAIEA
+601 MFEASFGAKSAIEA
-615 LLGPSLVIIGAGLVL
+615 LAGPSLVIVGAGLVL

-636 RYAFTLT
+636 RYAFTMT
-643 GIALLVQWGVP
+643 GIALLIQWGVP

-664 NYSVGPETL
+664 NYTVGPETL

-688 LFNTDVILRILRL
+688 LYNTDVILKILRL
-701 FYRGRK
+701 FYRGRT

-714 TALSYPG
+714 TALSYPS

-763 GGYDIVTETAL
+763 GGYDIVTKTAL
-774 PVSDLA
+774 PLADLA
-780 TRIGTDPA
+780 TRIQIDPA
-788 LFDRVAAVIPFNTT
+788 LLGRVASVIPFNTT
-802 GLFDVLD
+802 GVVIRD
-809 LTSGTDLRSQ
+809 LTSGIDLGSQ
-819 LAVGANPNAPP
+819 LAAGADPNAPP
-830 QSNFFI
+830 QSNFFT
-836 GNTFNMVQMAN
+836 GNTFNVVQMAN
-847 GYKTAADVWNA
+847 GYKTAADVWKA
-858 VTTTN
+858 VTTN

-868 WASGQANTRG
+868 WASGLVNTQG
-878 PPTTAQTPVAGD
+878 PPTTAQGPAAGD
-890 LLQVYY
+890 LLEVYDIQNP
-896 SQGQGYPVL
+896 SL
-905 STKVTVAG
+905 STRVTVAG

-918 LFSGGIVGTS
+918 LFSGGIVGAS
-928 QLLWNNFQVGSGQFG
+928 QLLWNNFQVGTGQFG
-943 FVKVYSGIDPTFVA
+943 FVKVYSGTDPTLVA

-978 SDFIQISQSFL
+978 SNFIQISQSFL

-1098 SSSRRAARIPPAE
+1098 SSSRRAAQIPPAE